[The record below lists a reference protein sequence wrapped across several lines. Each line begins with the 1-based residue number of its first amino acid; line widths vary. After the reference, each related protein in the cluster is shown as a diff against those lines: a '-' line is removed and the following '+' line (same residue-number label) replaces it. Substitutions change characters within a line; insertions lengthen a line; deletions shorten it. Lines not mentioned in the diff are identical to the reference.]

1 MRWGL
6 EGRTALVTGGSR
18 GIGRGIV
25 RRLAEEGC
33 DVAVNY
39 VRGRD
44 GAEAAAQEVRGLGRR
59 SLTVQADVSDA
70 RAVER
75 MRGSVLAGLGSVDI
89 VVNNAGIH
97 QHLKS
102 WEMTV
107 EDWERVIGVNLTGA
121 YLVSRAFA
129 PHMIGRKRGRIVNI
143 SSIIAMSGTDHEAHY
158 AASKAGM
165 LGLTKSLALELS
177 PHGITVNAIAPG
189 DIETDMTAGVKGDEL
204 QKLLEQIPLHRMGQP
219 SEIASVVAFLCS
231 DDASYV
237 TGQCLHVNGGLGL
250 Y

>member
-6 EGRTALVTGGSR
+6 DGRNALVTGGSR
-18 GIGRGIV
+18 GIGRAIV

-33 DVAVNY
+33 GVAVNY
-39 VRGRD
+39 ERSHAKAG
-44 GAEAAAQEVRGLGRR
+44 EAVEEVRRLGRPA
-59 SLTVQADVSDA
+59 LAVQADVSDA
-70 RAVER
+70 KAVEA
-75 MRGSVLAGLGSVDI
+75 MRDLVLGELSHVDI

-107 EDWERVIGVNLTGA
+107 ADWERVIGVNLTGA

-129 PHMIGRKRGRIVNI
+129 PHMLARGRGRIVNI

-165 LGLTKSLALELS
+165 LGLTRSLALELS

-189 DIETDMTAGVKGDEL
+189 HIETDMTAGATEEEMRETLGH
-204 QKLLEQIPLHRMGQP
+204 IPLHRIGQP
-219 SEIASVVAFLCS
+219 GEIASAVAYLCS

>member
-6 EGRTALVTGGSR
+6 EGRNALVTGGSR
-18 GIGRGIV
+18 GIGRAIV

-33 DVAVNY
+33 GVAVNY
-39 VRGRD
+39 ERSRDMAEEAVR
-44 GAEAAAQEVRGLGRR
+44 EVAALGRPA
-59 SLTVQADVSDA
+59 LAVQADVSDA
-70 RAVER
+70 RAVEA
-75 MRGSVLAGLGSVDI
+75 MRDRVLDELHEVDI

-102 WEMTV
+102 WEMSV
-107 EDWERVIGVNLTGA
+107 ADWERIIGVNLTGA
-121 YLVSRAFA
+121 YSVSRAFA
-129 PHMIGRKRGRIVNI
+129 PHMLARRRGRIVNI
-143 SSIIAMSGTDHEAHY
+143 SSIVAMSGTDHEAHY

-189 DIETDMTAGVKGDEL
+189 DIETDMTAGVKGEEL
-204 QKLLEQIPLHRMGQP
+204 QKLLRTIPLHRMGQP
-219 SEIASVVAFLCS
+219 SEIASAVAYLCS

>member
-1 MRWGL
+1 
-6 EGRTALVTGGSR
+6 
-18 GIGRGIV
+18 
-25 RRLAEEGC
+25 
-33 DVAVNY
+33 
-39 VRGRD
+39 
-44 GAEAAAQEVRGLGRR
+44 
-59 SLTVQADVSDA
+59 VQADVSDA

-189 DIETDMTAGVKGDEL
+189 DIETDMTAGVTGDEL